1 MPWETIQFW
10 HWLALGALLMI
21 AEVFA
26 PGVLFLWLGIAAAL
40 TGLIVLIFPDLQWG
54 VQLILFG
61 CLAVLSVVAGRMI
74 VKRPSKPTSHPS
86 LNRRGEQYVGQTFT
100 LEESTVNGRGRVRVG
115 DTVWNITLRPAGAE
129 LDKGSP
135 IRVTGAE
142 GPTLEVES
150 AHPAEGSA

>member
-21 AEVFA
+21 AEIFA

-40 TGLIVLIFPDLQWG
+40 TGLIVLIFSDLQWG
-54 VQLILFG
+54 IQLILFG

-86 LNRRGEQYVGQTFT
+86 LNRRPGPSSHPCRFPAAGFSRTA
-100 LEESTVNGRGRVRVG
+100 LGMPSR
-115 DTVWNITLRPAGAE
+115 RPVFRR
-129 LDKGSP
+129 S
-135 IRVTGAE
+135 
-142 GPTLEVES
+142 
-150 AHPAEGSA
+150 